1 MAAQQ
6 VGQGGDEE
14 GADDGGAFSEDVV
27 DAEVF
32 AALFGGDEPHKVGA
46 ADGLDASL
54 EEADGESCVE
64 IFAAAPGERIG
75 SAPLGSAGKIGA

>member
-54 EEADGESCVE
+54 EEADGD
-64 IFAAAPGERIG
+64 GEDPKFRKVIQLHG
-75 SAPLGSAGKIGA
+75 E